1 MLDQITTQ
9 SEIENGV
16 EIVLNASTE
25 KEIAEHQKKTN
36 ERNAL
41 KRAIEMGTRSKEAV
55 DALSALVPDY
65 ANFDALQGKAND
77 ALYNL
82 LEDIL
87 EIVMNVKKFRNT
99 LESKAERKRFDDA
112 LDNEMSSA
120 KIDFT
125 EATSLERKI
134 VRFVIR
140 PNSNDNKQKAI
151 SQSREKSWARALMQA
166 QKQEEIVSGSLKL
179 SSLLYATGGVSV
191 LSSIDKAGKT
201 SSQRSDEKLKKALTF
216 VSTHFNKENI
226 PADVVSS
233 KVQSDNKKIKADNA
247 DYKRFSVSLNF
258 GGNNVMT
265 IRDDLAIARML
276 EILGTA
282 IDKKN
287 AKEFHTLLATIAELK
302 DKSEKKQVNDVNK
315 KVETSNEK
323 SKMTGEQLLEHIR
336 NRKK

>member
-1 MLDQITTQ
+1 
-9 SEIENGV
+9 
-16 EIVLNASTE
+16 
-25 KEIAEHQKKTN
+25 
-36 ERNAL
+36 
-41 KRAIEMGTRSKEAV
+41 MGTRSKEAV
-55 DALSALVPDY
+55 DALSELVPDY

-99 LESKAERKRFDDA
+99 LESKTERKRFDDA

-140 PNSNDNKQKAI
+140 PNSNDNKRKAI

-191 LSSIDKAGKT
+191 LSSIDKSGKT

-226 PADVVSS
+226 RADVVSS
-233 KVQSDNKKIKADNA
+233 QVQSDNKKIKADNA

-276 EILGTA
+276 ELLGTA
-282 IDKKN
+282 IDKQN
-287 AKEFHTLLATIAELK
+287 AKEFHTLLAKIAELK
-302 DKSEKKQVNDVNK
+302 DKSEMKQVNDVNK
-315 KVETSNEK
+315 TVYTSNEK

-336 NRKK
+336 NRAN